1 MLGPSKIEESLDD
14 VRSRL
19 PKMLRLNLIS
29 KEYFDQAQPKVLE
42 LLSLTKSEMERQS
55 VSASNG

>member
-1 MLGPSKIEESLDD
+1 MLGPSKIEEQLDD
-14 VRSRL
+14 VRYRL

-42 LLSLTKSEMERQS
+42 LLSLTKAEMERQS
-55 VSASNG
+55 VSASNS